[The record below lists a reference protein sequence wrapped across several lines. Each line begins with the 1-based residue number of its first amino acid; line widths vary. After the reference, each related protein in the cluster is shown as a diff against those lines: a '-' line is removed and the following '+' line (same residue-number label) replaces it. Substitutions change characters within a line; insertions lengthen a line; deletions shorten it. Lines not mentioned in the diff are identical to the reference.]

1 MSNDFSPAI
10 IKTHF
15 LAFKEFL
22 ENQDNGKKKYKIYF

>member
-1 MSNDFSPAI
+1 MSNDFYSPAV

-22 ENQDNGKKKYKIYF
+22 ESQDNGKISLI